1 MRILN
6 TYDSPLGRMV
16 MCCEDGGI
24 TDLCFEK
31 DFHVIGLKRGESPVF
46 DQCKRE
52 LDRYFAG
59 DLTEFTVP
67 LNLKGT
73 PFQMSVWDQLMKIP
87 YGELVTYLDI
97 AKGIGKPKAFRVV
110 GVAIKSNRVLIIVP
124 CHRVVGVNGQM
135 TGYSAGIEIKKQ
147 LLDLEYKYR

>member
-1 MRILN
+1 
-6 TYDSPLGRMV
+6 
-16 MCCEDGGI
+16 
-24 TDLCFEK
+24 
-31 DFHVIGLKRGESPVF
+31 
-46 DQCKRE
+46 
-52 LDRYFAG
+52 
-59 DLTEFTVP
+59 
-67 LNLKGT
+67 
-73 PFQMSVWDQLMKIP
+73 MKIP